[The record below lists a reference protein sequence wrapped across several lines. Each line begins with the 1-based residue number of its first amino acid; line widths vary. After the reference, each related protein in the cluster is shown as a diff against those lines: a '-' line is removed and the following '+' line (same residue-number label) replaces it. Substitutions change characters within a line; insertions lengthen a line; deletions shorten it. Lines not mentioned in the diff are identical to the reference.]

1 MLPRRIRTISTNTAS
16 FGPYKTSTRSVTIL
30 ASPSLIPGIGT
41 IGPIMDSA
49 VKIVSAITENI
60 ASAVIFLISI
70 LFAFS
75 AVFLLSFFFVSIFVY
90 SFFLK
95 KSDSCHIYTSYVPHG
110 DSIASSMSAH
120 QIHHPFLLVPP

>member
-75 AVFLLSFFFVSIFVY
+75 ALLLLSFFFVSIFVY
-90 SFFLK
+90 SFLILHK
-95 KSDSCHIYTSYVPHG
+95 IRQLPHILSLHTMRYATPMDVVLCL
-110 DSIASSMSAH
+110 I
-120 QIHHPFLLVPP
+120 